1 MMYTK
6 RFVPLLLLSLL
17 VACGT
22 PQPAYISVVDQI
34 KAAKKEG
41 GALAYSVEQSL
52 SSSFT
57 QQSLRPLDIPNSSKN
72 ALLKL
77 RTDVIA
83 KFPSII
89 NQRVWLVE
97 TGQLVP
103 SSEKSNVT
111 KDMIGLFV
119 LGTSDVDIRFRQV
132 WVATITVNLRTQEI
146 LNTAI
151 APDLKTEYGATGD
164 LYRTPDGASPLFRFL
179 VTGDSGASENT
190 VRQMSLGQIPAPLD
204 AIGSAGFNSD
214 GSERAP
220 NLF

>member
-1 MMYTK
+1 MYTK
-6 RFVPLLLLSLL
+6 RFAPLLLLSLL
-17 VACGT
+17 VACGA
-22 PQPAYISVVDQI
+22 PQPAYVSVPEQI
-34 KAAKKEG
+34 RAAKKDG
-41 GALAYSVEQSL
+41 RILADSVERSL

-57 QQSLRPLDIPNSSKN
+57 QQSLKPLDIPISSKN

-77 RTDVIA
+77 RANVIE
-83 KFPSII
+83 KFPEII
-89 NQRVWLVE
+89 NQRVWLIE

-103 SSEKSNVT
+103 SSEKNNVI

-119 LGTSDVDIRFRQV
+119 LGTSYPNARFRDV

-151 APDLKTEYGATGD
+151 APDLKTDYFSNTDRYQA
-164 LYRTPDGASPLFRFL
+164 PDGSSPLFRFL
-179 VTGDSGASENT
+179 VVGDNGASEDN
-190 VRQMSLGQIPAPLD
+190 VKQMSLGQIPAPLD

-220 NLF
+220 NLP